1 MPVAILCCGPT
12 QTRVAQPPSAVQ
24 KSRYSSMKF
33 QYEILLPEFMEM
45 AWIRHRSSIRWL
57 VGICVGV
64 IGLILGIVLYI
75 YAEPV
80 MGVFLAALSIFLL
93 LMQFVIPTFVFRRVY
108 RRNSR
113 MFGPRTVTVNE
124 AGIISDH
131 QLGRSEAAWSTYFKF
146 HETAKSFLLY
156 QSADLIGILPK
167 RVFTGAAHLQEF
179 RALLAAAKVP
189 QN

>member
-1 MPVAILCCGPT
+1 MEL
-12 QTRVAQPPSAVQ
+12 
-24 KSRYSSMKF
+24 

-45 AWIRHRSSIRWL
+45 AWIRHRSSTRWI
-57 VGICVGV
+57 VGICVGL
-64 IGLILGIVLYI
+64 IGLAVGAFFYAYADPVPGI
-75 YAEPV
+75 
-80 MGVFLAALSIFLL
+80 FLAVLSIFLL

-146 HETAKSFLLY
+146 HETARSFLLY
-156 QSADLIGILPK
+156 QSADLVGILPK
-167 RVFTGAAHLQEF
+167 RAFTGAADLQEF
-179 RALLAAAKVP
+179 RALLAAKVP

>member
-1 MPVAILCCGPT
+1 MEL
-12 QTRVAQPPSAVQ
+12 
-24 KSRYSSMKF
+24 

-93 LMQFVIPTFVFRRVY
+93 LMQFVIPTFVFRRVLPPQQPHV
-108 RRNSR
+108 RSAHRNR
-113 MFGPRTVTVNE
+113 E
-124 AGIISDH
+124 
-131 QLGRSEAAWSTYFKF
+131 
-146 HETAKSFLLY
+146 
-156 QSADLIGILPK
+156 
-167 RVFTGAAHLQEF
+167 
-179 RALLAAAKVP
+179 
-189 QN
+189 

>member
-1 MPVAILCCGPT
+1 MALPKP
-12 QTRVAQPPSAVQ
+12 RVAQPRSAVQ

-45 AWIRHRSSIRWL
+45 AWIRHRSSTRWI
-57 VGICVGV
+57 VGICVGAT
-64 IGLILGIVLYI
+64 GLIVGIVFYI
-75 YAEPV
+75 YAEHG
-80 MGVFLAALSIFLL
+80 MGVFLTALSIFLL

-167 RVFTGAAHLQEF
+167 RAFSGAADLQEF
-179 RALLAAAKVP
+179 RALLAAKVP